1 MIVLDA
7 PTLIESGLSQDCHKT
22 IGVLAPVQVR
32 LKRIIQRDGLTE
44 EQALLRIHAQPEDS
58 FYLSQCDF
66 ILDGCSA
73 SAELYEQI
81 ADIVRKAG

>member
-44 EQALLRIHAQPEDS
+44 EQALCVFMHNRRIPFICHNAMS
-58 FYLSQCDF
+58 F
-66 ILDGCSA
+66 LDGCSA
-73 SAELYEQI
+73 SAELDEQI

>member
-44 EQALLRIHAQPEDS
+44 DQALLRIHAQPQDS
-58 FYLSQCDF
+58 FYQSQCDI

-73 SAELYEQI
+73 RAELSEQI
-81 ADIVRKAG
+81 ADVLREAR

>member
-1 MIVLDA
+1 MRKPVTDWMRCLHFKEIIWE
-7 PTLIESGLSQDCHKT
+7 P

-58 FYLSQCDF
+58 FYLSQCDV